1 MDNIAN
7 DFSGVL
13 YALYIIIGLTFLPLL
28 YFLFKRFIKS
38 TDDLKEA
45 VQKHQQQI
53 QLFTQHC
60 KFSTAATAKSLEK
73 HDEQIGEILTI
84 INAHTKQIG
93 QITTM
98 CELNTRQIENM
109 MDAPSRN
116 SKPNNLKI
124 KPAKP

>member
-1 MDNIAN
+1 MEKIAN

-45 VQKHQQQI
+45 VQQHQQQI

-60 KFSTAATAKSLEK
+60 KFSTAATVKSLGK
-73 HDEQIGEILTI
+73 HDEQIGEILSLV
-84 INAHTKQIG
+84 NEHTKQIG
-93 QITTM
+93 QITIM

-109 MDAPSRN
+109 FEVPGN
-116 SKPNNLKI
+116 NGKPKTPKLKPV
-124 KPAKP
+124 KP